1 MIKNV
6 ASVIFGVLFLS
17 GCAHFAKHEPL
28 GITQRVILKDENSSK
43 FELATFDSWES
54 AYLKDDKGDAFSLL
68 KKPSKTDI
76 CLANKNNI
84 SICLKD
90 KVAILKNQ
98 NKEIKLKVT
107 DHMWL
112 D

>member
-6 ASVIFGVLFLS
+6 VLIIFGVLFLS

-28 GITQRVILKDENSSK
+28 EITQRVILKDENSSK

-54 AYLKDDKGDAFSLL
+54 AYLKDDKGDAFSLF

-76 CLANKNNI
+76 CLAGKNSV

-98 NKEIKLKVT
+98 NKDIKLKVT